1 MNYLTTIHSD
11 IGIKKQV
18 NQDSCLIMEADT
30 DLGHVL
36 LCVICDG
43 MGGLSRGELASA
55 TVIKAFAAWFREE
68 LPGILC
74 EAGMKDFLF
83 SSWEN
88 LLVRMND
95 LIYRYGE
102 AYGLRLGTTVCAA
115 LFVGAQ
121 YYIVNV
127 GDSRAY
133 RLTDEMIPLTRDQS
147 FVQME
152 IDAGRMTKE
161 QALSSSMRS
170 VLLYCIGA
178 NEVVQPDFYT
188 GAFGSGE
195 LFLLC
200 SDGFVHKV
208 PENEMFNYLDPD
220 DLLDEAG
227 MLNAAAMLTEM
238 IKQRQ
243 ETDNIS
249 AILVKTI

>member
-1 MNYLTTIHSD
+1 M
-11 IGIKKQV
+11 V
-18 NQDSCLIMEADT
+18 MEADT
-30 DLGHVL
+30 DFGHVL

-43 MGGLSRGELASA
+43 MGGLSKGELASA
-55 TVIKAFAAWFREE
+55 TVIRAFAAWFREE

-74 EAGMKDFLF
+74 EASLKDSLF

-88 LLVRMND
+88 LLIRMND
-95 LIYRYGE
+95 LVYRYGE
-102 AYGLRLGTTVCAA
+102 AYGLRLGTTVCAS
-115 LFVGAQ
+115 LFVGSQ

-161 QALSSSMRS
+161 QALTSSMRS

-178 NEVVQPDFYT
+178 NEAVQPDFYT
-188 GAFGSGE
+188 GVFGSGE

-200 SDGFVHKV
+200 SDGFYD
-208 PENEMFNYLDPD
+208 YLD
-220 DLLDEAG
+220 
-227 MLNAAAMLTEM
+227 
-238 IKQRQ
+238 
-243 ETDNIS
+243 ETDEG
-249 AILVKTI
+249 ILMTENPAQTRLIAVTNHIKEKDASDNLTAVLLTLQTEERPRTLEL